1 MTLIILIQNRDDIIS
16 SPSVHIIRD
25 GKFTGGTSLGYDKSE
40 ARALQ
45 IAAEYKAQFPAAE
58 VINKY
63 NEPLTVADVLKI
75 AGTTKPAPAAPMD
88 PFDQSF
94 TTQYALA
101 KRIGDS
107 RYGSECQ
114 HEKGPGGYCIKC
126 LRSVR

>member
-75 AGTTKPAPAAPMD
+75 AGTTKPAPAAPLD
-88 PFDQSF
+88 PFSF
-94 TTQYALA
+94 SPADEYALA
-101 KRIGDS
+101 KQIGDS
-107 RYGSECQ
+107 RFGPECQ
-114 HEKGPGGYCIKC
+114 HEETAAGRCLKC